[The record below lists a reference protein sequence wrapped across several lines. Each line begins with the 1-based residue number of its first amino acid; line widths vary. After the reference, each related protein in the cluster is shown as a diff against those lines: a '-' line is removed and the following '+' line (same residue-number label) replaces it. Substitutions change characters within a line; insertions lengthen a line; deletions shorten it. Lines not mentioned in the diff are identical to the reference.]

1 MLPGKRYTPD
11 DILRILRKRWWLA
24 MIPAAAGLV
33 GGAVYAFNQPNRFRS
48 ETIIMVTP
56 QQIPET
62 YVRSFGGQRIEDRL
76 ASLQQQI
83 LSRTRLERVI
93 TDLNLYPAE
102 RRQMP
107 MEDVVELMRGDISA
121 RAMPRG
127 DVFVLSYNS
136 DSARSAKEVAE
147 RLASMF
153 IDENLRSRMST
164 ADSTSQF
171 LQAQLED
178 TKKKLE
184 EIEKQR
190 AEFRL
195 RYMGQLPEEV
205 PSNLAVIN
213 STQNRAQSL
222 TDANAADMIR
232 KANVERQIAELT
244 VPAVPGE
251 TGSIDYAAGSLA
263 STSATAQQLDQAE
276 EAYAQ
281 LRQRLREDHPD
292 VKRMQRTIQ
301 DLQLKLDREAAA
313 RPISPTAP
321 RSDSRPDPRQLR
333 VIELRQ
339 ELAQV
344 TAAIKQREAELSRLN
359 ATLGQFQS
367 RVMSS
372 PQLENQRIQIER
384 DYETYR
390 RQYDELRSKANSAEM
405 SAGVEQRQI
414 GEQFRILDAARVPE
428 RPYSPQRER
437 IIALGLFGGLAVG
450 LAIIALLEFRDASF
464 HTPDDVVSVLA
475 LPVVATIPIISTS
488 NERRQR
494 QKRRLAASLA
504 TAVVVIGGV
513 AFLFVRYGL

>member
-1 MLPGKRYTPD
+1 MLPGKKYTPD

-24 MIPAAAGLV
+24 VIPAALGLV
-33 GGAVYAFNQPNRFRS
+33 GGALYSLTQPNRYKAQ
-48 ETIIMVTP
+48 TIIMVTP
-56 QQIPET
+56 QQIPES
-62 YVRSFGGQRIEDRL
+62 YVRSFGGQKIEDRL

-83 LSRTRLERVI
+83 MSRTRLERVI
-93 TDLNLYPAE
+93 TDLNLYPE
-102 RRQMP
+102 QRRLMP
-107 MEDVVELMRGDISA
+107 MEDVVELMRRDIEA
-121 RAMPRG
+121 RPTRG

-136 DSARSAKEVAE
+136 NSARSAKEVAE

-184 EIEKQR
+184 DIEKQR

-195 RYMGQLPEEV
+195 KYMGQLPEEV

-232 KANVERQIAELT
+232 KASIERQIAELT
-244 VPAVPGE
+244 IPAVGANGG
-251 TGSIDYAAGSLA
+251 TLDYSAGSLA
-263 STSATAQQLDQAE
+263 TSSPTAGQLTQAQ
-276 EAYAQ
+276 EALAQ
-281 LRQRLREDHPD
+281 LRLRLREDHPD
-292 VKRMQRTIQ
+292 VKRMQRTVEE
-301 DLQLKLDREAAA
+301 LQLKLDREAAA

-321 RSDSRPDPRQLR
+321 RGETRPDPRQLK
-333 VIELRQ
+333 VNELRQ
-339 ELAQV
+339 ELTQV
-344 TAAIKQREAELSRLN
+344 TAAIRQRETELGRLN

-384 DYETYR
+384 DYDTYR

-437 IIALGLFGGLAVG
+437 AIAMGFFGGLALG

-475 LPVVATIPIISTS
+475 LPVVAAIPIIRTTT
-488 NERRQR
+488 ERRQL
-494 QKRRLAASLA
+494 QRRRFAASVA
-504 TAVVVIGGV
+504 TAVVVLGGV

>member
-1 MLPGKRYTPD
+1 MLPGKTYTPD

-24 MIPAAAGLV
+24 VVPAVIGLA
-33 GGAVYAFNQPNRFRS
+33 GGALYAGTQPNLYRS

-62 YVRSFGGQRIEDRL
+62 YVRSFGNQRIEDRL

-93 TDLNLYPAE
+93 TDLNLYPE
-102 RRQMP
+102 LRRQMP
-107 MEDVVELMRGDISA
+107 MEDVVERMRLDISA
-121 RAMPRG
+121 RATRG
-127 DVFVLSYNS
+127 DVFVLSYSS
-136 DSARSAKEVAE
+136 DSARSAKEVTE

-184 EIEKQR
+184 DIEKLR

-205 PSNLAVIN
+205 PSNLAMIN

-222 TDANAADMIR
+222 TDANGADMIR
-232 KANVERQIAELT
+232 KARLEREIAELT
-244 VPAVPGE
+244 IPPVAGE
-251 TGSIDYAAGSLA
+251 AGGLDYAAGSLA
-263 STSATAQQLDQAE
+263 STSPTAGQLAQAQDGL
-276 EAYAQ
+276 AQ

-292 VKRMQRTIQ
+292 VKRMQRTVEE
-301 DLQLKLDREAAA
+301 LQLKLDREAAA
-313 RPISPTAP
+313 RPISPSAP
-321 RSDSRPDPRQLR
+321 RSDARPDPRQLR
-333 VIELRQ
+333 VTELRKELEQ
-339 ELAQV
+339 VTGAIRQRETELA
-344 TAAIKQREAELSRLN
+344 RLN

-390 RQYDELRSKANSAEM
+390 RQYDDLRAKANSAEM

-428 RPYSPQRER
+428 RPYSPQRGR
-437 IIALGLFGGLAVG
+437 LIAIGLFGGLALG

-475 LPVVATIPIISTS
+475 LPVVAAIPIIHTTT
-488 NERRQR
+488 ERRQ
-494 QKRRLAASLA
+494 QQRRRFAVSLA
-504 TAVVVIGGV
+504 TAVAIIGGV
-513 AFLFVRYGL
+513 TFLFVRYGL